1 MRDIMI
7 FASGDGAGPESIYKW
22 CLSGLLILVLSLGC
36 AIPTSRKRVIPEGIA
51 VNPETLV
58 EKLDSL
64 TPGMGIRETFKFLQ
78 IEPKTPGVR
87 EIVTAEEKQRILYGA
102 AQLVGSPDEMERFRH
117 RLAKHRILEIRL
129 IDLENDLTFDS
140 PVSVL
145 TTQTGPNFTCYLIFY
160 EGRLIEGPSRP
171 ENFYLKE
178 TNRFYMSELFG
189 MLFKTGMGR
198 GMDQVGN

>member
-1 MRDIMI
+1 MI

-64 TPGMGIRETFKFLQ
+64 TTGMGIRETFKFLQ

-189 MLFKTGMGR
+189 MLFKSGMGR

>member
-1 MRDIMI
+1 MI
-7 FASGDGAGPESIYKW
+7 FATGDGAGPESIYKW
-22 CLSGLLILVLSLGC
+22 WLSGLLILVLSLGC

-51 VNPETLV
+51 VSPETLV
-58 EKLDSL
+58 EKLDLL
-64 TPGMGIRETFKFLQ
+64 TPGMELRETFSFLQ

-117 RLAKHRILEIRL
+117 RLAKHRILEIKL

-145 TTQTGPNFTCYLIFY
+145 STQSGPNFVCYLIFY
-160 EGRLIEGPSRP
+160 ESRLIAGPSGP

-178 TNRFYMSELFG
+178 TNRVYISELFG
-189 MLFKTGMGR
+189 TLFKGGMGR
-198 GMDQVGN
+198 GIDQVGN

>member
-1 MRDIMI
+1 MS
-7 FASGDGAGPESIYKW
+7 FATGEGYTRAESTYKW
-22 CLSGLLILVLSLGC
+22 WWLIGLLILVLSLGC

-117 RLAKHRILEIRL
+117 RMAKHRILEIRL

-171 ENFYLKE
+171 ENFYFKE
-178 TNRFYMSELFG
+178 TNRVYMSELFG
-189 MLFKTGMGR
+189 ILFKTGMGR

>member
-1 MRDIMI
+1 MI

-129 IDLENDLTFDS
+129 IELENDLTFDS

-189 MLFKTGMGR
+189 MLFKSGMGR

>member
-1 MRDIMI
+1 MI
-7 FASGDGAGPESIYKW
+7 FATGDGYTPVESTYKW
-22 CLSGLLILVLSLGC
+22 WLSGLVILVLSLGC

-51 VNPETLV
+51 VTPETLV

-87 EIVTAEEKQRILYGA
+87 EIVTAEEKQKILYGA

-117 RLAKHRILEIRL
+117 RLAKHRILEIKL

-140 PVSVL
+140 PVSIL
-145 TTQTGPNFTCYLIFY
+145 TTQTGPNFVCYLIFY
-160 EGRLIEGPSRP
+160 EGQLIEGPSRP
-171 ENFYLKE
+171 ENFYFKE
-178 TNRFYMSELFG
+178 TNRVYMSELFG
-189 MLFKTGMGR
+189 ILFKSGMGK